1 MKLLHIPAKSN
12 LEIKIPASELKKL
25 PKSLKKIGLVTTI
38 QHLHQLPALKKQIK
52 GARIAGQILG
62 CNIAAA
68 EKCKNKVDAFLFIGT
83 GEFHPIAVALKT
95 NKPVF
100 VFNPVSQ
107 KLSRLDEKT
116 VSDFKQQR
124 KGALLKFLHAK
135 NVGIL
140 VSTKHG
146 QLRFAEAR
154 KLKKKLESEKQE
166 ASQRK
171 KCYLFVFDTL
181 DFSQLENFPFIDCWL
196 NTACPRIVDGRGDI
210 INWNE
215 LA

>member
-12 LEIKIPASELKKL
+12 LEIKIPASELKKAKL
-25 PKSLKKIGLVTTI
+25 PKKIGLVTTI
-38 QHLHQLPALKKQIK
+38 QHLHQLPTLQKQLK
-52 GARIAGQILG
+52 GARAGGQILG
-62 CNIAAA
+62 CNVEAA
-68 EKCKNKVDAFLFIGT
+68 EKIKGKVDAFLFIGT

-107 KLSRLDEKT
+107 KLSKLDEQT
-116 VSDFKQQR
+116 IADFKQQR

-146 QLRFAEAR
+146 QQRFAEAR
-154 KLKKKLESEKQE
+154 KLKQTLEKKQN
-166 ASQRK
+166 K
-171 KCYLFVFDTL
+171 KCYIFVFDTL
-181 DFSQLENFPFIDCWL
+181 DFAQLENFPFIDCWL
-196 NTACPRIVDGRGDI
+196 NTACPRIADGRCDI

-215 LA
+215 LN

>member
-38 QHLHQLPALKKQIK
+38 QHLHALPALEKQIK
-52 GARIAGQILG
+52 GARAVGQILG
-62 CNIAAA
+62 CRVDLAEAA
-68 EKCKNKVDAFLFIGT
+68 KNKVDAFLFIGT

-95 NKPVF
+95 QKPVF

-107 KLSRLDEKT
+107 KLSKLDAQT
-116 VSDFKQQR
+116 VADFKQQR

-135 NVGIL
+135 TVGIL

-146 QLRFAEAR
+146 QQRFAEAR
-154 KLKKKLESEKQE
+154 KIKQILEKKQN
-166 ASQRK
+166 K
-171 KCYLFVFDTL
+171 KCYIFVFDTL

-196 NTACPRIVDGRGDI
+196 NTACPRIADGRNDI
-210 INWNE
+210 INLEE
-215 LA
+215 LN